1 MVVVGLELTNGVWNN
16 RAILKVEAVDLLKVT
31 SIRAVDGLELGDEGE
46 RLRGIDGLAG
56 SVEFLV
62 AHAEA
67 IEITAVLVAHSGVA
81 VVAVA
86 AVHTVA
92 SDLAGP
98 LADMR
103 GVRRGV
109 KVGLPDV
116 HLGAA
121 ATVLAAAGVGVV
133 VGAVPALDVGLSVDE
148 LDVEGALA
156 VAVAGAVLGAGSV
169 RLELGQATIL
179 VHLREV
185 DGAVEAA
192 GQLADIDVEG
202 ELLVEEVEEAVLV
215 IAGHEV
221 DARPDVGTVVVLG
234 HELQLQGA
242 VRRSRDAVCL
252 FIVGTI
258 DSAVGGASLAVGTRR
273 LVPLVAVVAVGVA
286 ICYVGPAPVR
296 LSKVLIV

>member
-1 MVVVGLELTNGVWNN
+1 MWCVGLELTDRVWHDGT
-16 RAILKVEAVDLLKVT
+16 ILNVEAVDLLKVA
-31 SIRAVDGLELGDEGE
+31 SIRAVDGLELGDDGE

-56 SVEFLV
+56 SIELLV

-67 IEITAVLVAHSGVA
+67 IEITAVLVAHAGVA

-86 AVHTVA
+86 AVHTLA
-92 SDLAGP
+92 SGLAGP
-98 LADMR
+98 LANMR

-109 KVGLPDV
+109 EVGLPDV

-133 VGAVPALDVGLSVDE
+133 VGTVPTLNVGLSVDE
-148 LDVEGALA
+148 LDVDGALA
-156 VAVAGAVLGAGSV
+156 VTVTGAVLGACSV

-185 DGAVEAA
+185 DGAVETA
-192 GQLADIDVEG
+192 GQLADVDVER

-221 DARPDVGTVVVLG
+221 DARPDVGTVVILG
-234 HELQLQGA
+234 HELQLQGS

-258 DSAVGGASLAVGTRR
+258 ESAVGGAGLAVGARR

-286 ICYVGPAPVR
+286 ICYVGPAPV
-296 LSKVLIV
+296 